1 LPLFFIQ
8 EQTMSKFA
16 ISPIVAISF
25 AVASMLAGGN
35 AFAQQADQQA
45 MLGGTGTVVRV
56 RLVPAPVPQG
66 NHAVQAVS
74 AQDLVEVSVRAS
86 DGELYSAT
94 ADRVHQPRLGA
105 SVRLVS
111 FGNGLR
117 VAE

>member
-1 LPLFFIQ
+1 MLKIA
-8 EQTMSKFA
+8 T
-16 ISPIVAISF
+16 SPIAAISF

-45 MLGGTGTVVRV
+45 ALGVSGPVVRV

-66 NHAVQAVS
+66 NHA
-74 AQDLVEVSVRAS
+74 DLVEVGVRAS
-86 DGELYSAT
+86 DGEVYSAT
-94 ADRVHQPRLGA
+94 AERVHQPRLGA

>member
-1 LPLFFIQ
+1 ML
-8 EQTMSKFA
+8 KFA
-16 ISPIVAISF
+16 ISPVVAISF

-45 MLGGTGTVVRV
+45 KLGATGTVVRV

-66 NHAVQAVS
+66 SHVVQAAS
-74 AQDLVEVSVRAS
+74 AQELVEVSVRAS
-86 DGELYSAT
+86 DGELYGAT
-94 ADRVHQPRLGA
+94 ADRLHQPRLGA

-111 FGNGLR
+111 YGDGLR

>member
-1 LPLFFIQ
+1 MFKIA
-8 EQTMSKFA
+8 MS
-16 ISPIVAISF
+16 PVVAISF

-45 MLGGTGTVVRV
+45 MLGATGTVVRV

-66 NHAVQAVS
+66 NHAVQGAS
-74 AQDLVEVSVRAS
+74 AQDLVEVGVRAS
-86 DGELYSAT
+86 DGEVYSAT

-111 FGNGLR
+111 DGNGLR

>member
-1 LPLFFIQ
+1 ML
-8 EQTMSKFA
+8 KFA

-25 AVASMLAGGN
+25 AAASMLAGGN
-35 AFAQQADQQA
+35 AFAQQADQQE
-45 MLGGTGTVVRV
+45 MLGVTGTVVRV
-56 RLVPAPVPQG
+56 RLVPTPIPQG
-66 NHAVQAVS
+66 NRVVQAAS

-86 DGELYSAT
+86 DGELYSAS
-94 ADRVHQPRLGA
+94 ADCLHQPRLGA